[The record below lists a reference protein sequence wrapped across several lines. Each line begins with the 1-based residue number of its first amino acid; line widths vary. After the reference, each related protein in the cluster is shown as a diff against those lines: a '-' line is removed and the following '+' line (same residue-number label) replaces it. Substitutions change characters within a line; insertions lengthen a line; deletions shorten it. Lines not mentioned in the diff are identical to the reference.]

1 MMKRSGKIVVAML
14 GVLVLAV
21 TFSAVAET
29 IDEWLQRV
37 QLGEYATETQD
48 WDAIIAAAKEEGT
61 VVVYT
66 SSSRTFIAGDT
77 FWDEY
82 GIDAQIFDLGSTG
95 ALSKM
100 ILEFE
105 AGRHVSDVIFTG
117 GSEFVFRAIPEGMI
131 YTFVPSTVADYL
143 PEKYKSPALFQRLSL
158 GGILYNTEANPD
170 GPPIDN
176 IWDLTTPEWTG
187 RVTLKD
193 PMTSES
199 TFNYISNLVNHH
211 DELLAAY
218 EAEYGTLD
226 YTCGIENAGY
236 ELIYRVLKNDPV
248 LQSSSEN
255 VAKAVGTPGQEN
267 PPISFYVGTSKLT
280 LNQTAGL
287 VNAIADIEPV
297 DVQVGE
303 SYIAISAFAPNPN
316 AAKLWIRWVMGTP
329 EPVDL
334 GLTELDP
341 PYYLGENG
349 RMLQGFS
356 PWFGPG
362 NANPMLGY
370 PRAQGAIS
378 LDPPTQVWPLNM
390 EFIWQN
396 ALDIQDFWL
405 INGG

>member
-1 MMKRSGKIVVAML
+1 MKRGGKTVA
-14 GVLVLAV
+14 LVLSVLLIAV
-21 TFSAVAET
+21 TVSAAAET
-29 IDEWLQRV
+29 IDEWLQRAA
-37 QLGEYATETQD
+37 LGEYAQETQD

-61 VVVYT
+61 LVVYT
-66 SSSRTFIAGDT
+66 SSSRTFLAADS

-82 GIDAQIFDLGSTG
+82 GIDAQVYDLGSTG
-95 ALSKM
+95 SLSKM
-100 ILEFE
+100 IAEYD
-105 AGRHVSDVIFTG
+105 AGRHASDVIMTG
-117 GSEFVFRAIPEGMI
+117 GSEYVFRAIPEGMI
-131 YTFVPSTVADYL
+131 YTFVPSNIADYV
-143 PEKYKSPALFQRLSL
+143 PEQYKNPALIQRLSL
-158 GGILYNTEANPD
+158 GGIIYNTEANPD

-176 IWDLTTPEWTG
+176 VWDLTTPEWKS

-199 TFNYISNLVNHH
+199 TFNYISNLINHH

-218 EAEYGTLD
+218 EAEYGTLE

-255 VAKAVGTPGQEN
+255 VAKAVGEPGQEN
-267 PPISFYVGTSKLT
+267 PPISFYIGTSKLT

-287 VNAIADIEPV
+287 MNAIADINPV

-303 SYIAISAFAPNPN
+303 TYIGISAFAPHPN
-316 AAKLWIRWVMGTP
+316 AAKLWVRWVMGSP
-329 EPVDL
+329 EPIDL
-334 GLTELDP
+334 GLTELEP
-341 PYYLGENG
+341 PYHTGENG
-349 RMLQGFS
+349 RMLQGFQ

-370 PRAQGAIS
+370 PRAQGAVS
-378 LDPPTQVWPLNM
+378 LDPPAQVLQLYM
-390 EFIWQN
+390 DFFWQN
-396 ALDIQDFWL
+396 ALYIQDFWL

>member
-1 MMKRSGKIVVAML
+1 MDRSVKLVAATL
-14 GVLVLAV
+14 GVLLLAI

-37 QLGEYATETQD
+37 ELGPYATETQD

-61 VVVYT
+61 LIVYT
-66 SSSRTFIAGDT
+66 SSSRTFIAADS
-77 FWDEY
+77 FWEEY
-82 GIDAQIFDLGSTG
+82 EIDAQVFDLGSTG
-95 ALSKM
+95 ALNKM
-100 ILEFE
+100 ISEYE
-105 AGRHVSDVIFTG
+105 AGRYTADVVMTG

-131 YTFVPSTVADYL
+131 YTFVPDTVADYL
-143 PEKYKSPALFQRLSL
+143 PDYYKDPVLYQRLSL

-193 PMTSES
+193 PMRSES

-211 DELLAAY
+211 EELLAAY
-218 EAEYGTLD
+218 EAEYGTLE

-280 LNQTAGL
+280 LNESAGL

-303 SYIAISAFAPNPN
+303 TYMAISAFAPHPN
-316 AAKLWIRWVMGTP
+316 AAKLWVRWTMGTP
-329 EPVDL
+329 EPIEL
-334 GLTELDP
+334 GLTELEP
-341 PYYLGENG
+341 PYYAGDNL
-349 RMLQGFS
+349 RYLQGFQ

-378 LDPPTQVWPLNM
+378 LDPPTQVWPLDM
-390 EFIWQN
+390 EFIWNN